1 MSEQSRIIQLWKE
14 NNVAEAVFTFSCGGD
29 SMNDTEW
36 AFKNANGDELKLDA
50 NGVDPKRIIYAELED
65 YFNDEVYN
73 KCTFYVNSDG
83 HYNGEAGT
91 VTVELVED
99 EEPYF
104 TYSKWAE
111 SEYSESH
118 TETVEVPLTASEA
131 EFIRKYVLNINGGND
146 ENFVLNYKGD
156 CLLTDDDEA
165 ILEGFKD
172 SIDNFI
178 HEYEPLGEIE
188 GELNDWYNYTTD
200 ISDEGEGNEPLFKD
214 DTTLLI
220 EKTFTVTVFRS
231 DND

>member
-50 NGVDPKRIIYAELED
+50 ELED
-65 YFNDEVYN
+65 YFNDEVYQKVN
-73 KCTFYVNSDG
+73 FYVDSNG

-91 VTVELVED
+91 VTVELVELD
-99 EEPYF
+99 EDEGEEPYF
-104 TYSKWAE
+104 TYSKCAE

-156 CLLTDDDEA
+156 CMLTDDDEA

-188 GELNDWYNYTTD
+188 GELDDWYNYTTD

-220 EKTFTVTVFRS
+220 QKTFTVTVFRS